1 MIVVIPALLTY
12 FAWRVFESTFVSPL
26 KDIPGP
32 FPAKI
37 TQWWL
42 IFIDLAGNRTTTI
55 HELHKKYG
63 PAVRVGPDEVS
74 FSNVESIKEIY
85 GQATVYMKA
94 PIYETF
100 SRPPLGIFSLR
111 NKHEHAKR
119 RRLLAHAFSQANL
132 YDAEPLILEKI
143 EKALDNVQKSKDRN
157 INVLALF
164 RSLALDVV
172 GELFLGKSFGA
183 LSQDKPP
190 AYLEDVDRMF
200 LISGLEANFPLP
212 CKLLSRMPVPQ
223 IQHFFDSRTRL
234 YQYGHDAFLDYIDR
248 NGRKSTRKDL
258 LTKILVPSSG
268 EAPMTD
274 DETHAEISNLVFAG
288 TDTTSTTLTYLFWEL
303 ARNQHWQARLRDE
316 LRKESKAMTYQS
328 LKDLSLLNAL
338 VDEALRLHPAAPA
351 SLQRIVPTGGGQLC
365 GYHVPAKTI
374 VSMQCYTTQRDAT
387 VFPDPDVFTPDRW
400 LTKSGPTEEMKSV
413 FMPFSKGTR
422 ACLGIHLAMME
433 LKLTTAVFV
442 RDYVV
447 TLAPS
452 TEKGKND
459 MDMKDHFLLSPAG
472 GKCDLIFTPVEHK

>member
-1 MIVVIPALLTY
+1 MTAITIFQLMIVVIPALLTY

-234 YQYGHDAFLDYIDR
+234 YQ
-248 NGRKSTRKDL
+248 
-258 LTKILVPSSG
+258 V
-268 EAPMTD
+268 
-274 DETHAEISNLVFAG
+274 
-288 TDTTSTTLTYLFWEL
+288 
-303 ARNQHWQARLRDE
+303 
-316 LRKESKAMTYQS
+316 
-328 LKDLSLLNAL
+328 
-338 VDEALRLHPAAPA
+338 
-351 SLQRIVPTGGGQLC
+351 
-365 GYHVPAKTI
+365 
-374 VSMQCYTTQRDAT
+374 RDAN
-387 VFPDPDVFTPDRW
+387 
-400 LTKSGPTEEMKSV
+400 S
-413 FMPFSKGTR
+413 
-422 ACLGIHLAMME
+422 
-433 LKLTTAVFV
+433 
-442 RDYVV
+442 
-447 TLAPS
+447 
-452 TEKGKND
+452 
-459 MDMKDHFLLSPAG
+459 
-472 GKCDLIFTPVEHK
+472 GKCDTLLTIYSMATMRFSITSTVTDGNRHEKTSLRKFWYLLLAKRQ